1 MPLKDMDFELY
12 IKLSDESEEELR
24 KIFINTGGTIMNRDE
39 ILRKIQELKY
49 EIKGERE
56 DIETTKTYIGDLER
70 EIEAL
75 ENKLEK
81 KPPLALWKPEVGES
95 FYSFAN
101 PLGAVV
107 PYFWRDHFDFGNIS
121 PTEKLAELKR
131 DIRLATEEYKRKVA
145 EFNGD
150 WEADW
155 GDVPQRKYYLHVVSY
170 YTFIPHIRLKPTY
183 TSAYC
188 AEKEGFYF
196 SWYVANNE
204 QQVSKLKELY
214 QKIIDLTKEYKK
226 AEKEWR
232 NEE

>member
-1 MPLKDMDFELY
+1 MNREELKERIELL
-12 IKLSDESEEELR
+12 KLSVIESEHEIKRYTISKKENEEELE
-24 KIFINTGGTIMNRDE
+24 K
-39 ILRKIQELKY
+39 
-49 EIKGERE
+49 
-56 DIETTKTYIGDLER
+56 LE
-70 EIEAL
+70 
-75 ENKLEK
+75 KQLEK
-81 KPPLALWKPEVGES
+81 KPPLALWKPNLWEKYYLIGPI
-95 FYSFAN
+95 N
-101 PLGAVV
+101 PITYWNWKDNGDDHAAFELG
-107 PYFWRDHFDFGNIS
+107 NTS

-145 EFNGD
+145 EFNED

-196 SWYVANNE
+196 SWYVANNG